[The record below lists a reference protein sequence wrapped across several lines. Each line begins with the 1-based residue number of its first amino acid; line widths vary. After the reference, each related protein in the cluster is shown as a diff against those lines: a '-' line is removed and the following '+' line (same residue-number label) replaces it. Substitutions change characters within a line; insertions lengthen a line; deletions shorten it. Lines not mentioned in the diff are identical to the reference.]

1 MKKIEHVLD
10 LIEKFTEWFGAISIG
25 IMLVIS
31 LLEVFF
37 RDALNAPLTWSL
49 SLTIL
54 IMIWMAMLIS
64 GTGVRTNLHIRV
76 AAFADTL
83 PKKIKKVVDVVVF
96 SLLLYFG
103 YYMVVGAYSMA
114 LLPGI
119 MPELGISN
127 SWLYIPVMV
136 GGVLTIVFSGERI
149 VRIMITGKDE
159 KAGETK

>member
-1 MKKIEHVLD
+1 MKKLD
-10 LIEKFTEWFGAISIG
+10 AILKEVEKIVEWFGAIIIG
-25 IMLVIS
+25 VMLGIS

-37 RDALNAPLTWSL
+37 RDALSAPLTWSL

-64 GTGVRTNLHIRV
+64 GVGVRSDLHIKV
-76 AAFADTL
+76 AAFVDTL
-83 PKKIKKVVDVVVF
+83 PSGTRKVINIIIF
-96 SLLLYFG
+96 ALLFYFG

-127 SWLYIPVMV
+127 AWLYVPVII
-136 GGVLTIVFSGERI
+136 GGVLTMIFSFERA
-149 VRIMITGKDE
+149 VRLIFSKE
-159 KAGETK
+159 KTEGTK